1 MIYIPKWLRVVAIL
15 ALALLTSY
23 MTGYYVA
30 NSKAKAKAAELVKA
44 NELQQAEDLIN
55 FSYNM
60 KVINDNAINQK
71 KADDSFIN
79 AVRDDNSRM
88 LNEINKLKAKKQSG
102 VSSNTSSGVDS
113 EILTILGETFQRE
126 GEVIEDF
133 KRTES
138 IATEMQQAIK
148 VLAE

>member
-30 NSKAKAKAAELVKA
+30 NSKAKTTAAELVVAQEK
-44 NELQQAEDLIN
+44 QQAEDLIN

-102 VSSNTSSGVDS
+102 VSSNTSSGMDP

-138 IATEMQQAIK
+138 IAIEMQQVVK
-148 VLAE
+148 VLSE

>member
-1 MIYIPKWLRVVAIL
+1 MYLPKWLRVVAIL
-15 ALALLTSY
+15 ALSLLTSY
-23 MTGYYVA
+23 TIGYYVA
-30 NSKAKAKAAELVKA
+30 NSKAKTTAAELVAAQEK
-44 NELQQAEDLIN
+44 QQAEDLIS

-102 VSSNTSSGVDS
+102 VSSNTSSGMDS

-138 IATEMQQAIK
+138 IATEMQQVVK
-148 VLAE
+148 VLSE

>member
-1 MIYIPKWLRVVAIL
+1 MIYIPKWLRVVTIL
-15 ALALLTSY
+15 ALSLLTSY
-23 MTGYYVA
+23 TIGYYVA
-30 NSKAKAKAAELVKA
+30 NSKAKTKAAELVAAQEK
-44 NELQQAEDLIN
+44 QQAEDLIN

-138 IATEMQQAIK
+138 IATEMQQVIK
-148 VLAE
+148 VVAE

>member
-30 NSKAKAKAAELVKA
+30 NSKAKTTAAELVAAQEK
-44 NELQQAEDLIN
+44 QQAEDLIS

-79 AVRDDNSRM
+79 NVRDDNSRM

-102 VSSNTSSGVDS
+102 VSSNTSSGMDS

-138 IATEMQQAIK
+138 IATELQQVIK
-148 VLAE
+148 VLSE

>member
-1 MIYIPKWLRVVAIL
+1 MYLPKWLRVVAIL

-23 MTGYYVA
+23 TIGHYVA
-30 NSKAKAKAAELVKA
+30 NSKAKAKAAELVVAQEK
-44 NELQQAEDLIN
+44 QQAEDLIN

-126 GEVIEDF
+126 GGVIEDF